1 MYGRERS
8 QLEREAPGSKR
19 LSTEPSPRSPELGAT
34 EDPMIDMRPS
44 PTTISVPS
52 MRRRASSSWLPML
65 SSISHEASMK
75 GTPKAGPVKDSSC
88 SSIALSESGMEV
100 KERARGSRLPLNEPS
115 LNLWGLRAD
124 TILSLSLKDRRMISS
139 LGDSVPSSA
148 PILSASL

>member
-1 MYGRERS
+1 
-8 QLEREAPGSKR
+8 
-19 LSTEPSPRSPELGAT
+19 
-34 EDPMIDMRPS
+34 
-44 PTTISVPS
+44 
-52 MRRRASSSWLPML
+52 
-65 SSISHEASMK
+65 MK

-124 TILSLSLKDRRMISS
+124 TILSLSLKDRRIISS